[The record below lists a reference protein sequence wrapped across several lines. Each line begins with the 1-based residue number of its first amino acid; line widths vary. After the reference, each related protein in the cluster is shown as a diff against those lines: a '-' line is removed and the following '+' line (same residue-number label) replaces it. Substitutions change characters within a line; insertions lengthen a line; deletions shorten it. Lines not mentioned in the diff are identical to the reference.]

1 MFVYTHKHV
10 HMPHRETHKSTYI
23 HTHILHVLRA
33 LTLQQ
38 WERKGGEG
46 GTGTEARVEHN
57 AGSRNGT
64 HRADD
69 NLLYITFKQR
79 NKVCHGVIKR
89 MW

>member
-10 HMPHRETHKSTYI
+10 HMPHRETSTYI
-23 HTHILHVLRA
+23 HTHTADVLRA
-33 LTLQQ
+33 LTQQQ
-38 WERKGGEG
+38 WERRGGEG

-57 AGSRNGT
+57 AGSQNGT

-69 NLLYITFKQR
+69 NFLCITFKQR
-79 NKVCHGVIKR
+79 NKVCHGMIKR